1 MPLIR
6 RLPVPPMGV
15 GAPSSSVMRIAY
27 SAAARPIDIG
37 VLGWSTSPTMP
48 WVMVSV
54 MPHQPIVLTPKA
66 AKGGGS
72 LTAVPQSR
80 NLWFLGISC
89 SSSAFM
95 QNGIVEVQ
103 VQLCSSATLQNRL
116 AENRGW
122 ITQDAPT
129 HSDASI
135 E

>member
-1 MPLIR
+1 M
-6 RLPVPPMGV
+6 
-15 GAPSSSVMRIAY
+15 
-27 SAAARPIDIG
+27 
-37 VLGWSTSPTMP
+37 MP

-54 MPHQPIVLTPKA
+54 MPHQPMILTPKA
-66 AKGGGS
+66 ANGGGS
-72 LTAVPQSR
+72 FTAVPQSR
-80 NLWFLGISC
+80 NLCCFGISC

-103 VQLCSSATLQNRL
+103 VLPCSSATFQKRL

-122 ITQDAPT
+122 ITHVAPT

>member
-1 MPLIR
+1 MP
-6 RLPVPPMGV
+6 PTGV
-15 GAPSSSVMRIAY
+15 GAPSSSVMRIEY

-54 MPHQPIVLTPKA
+54 MPHQPMILMPKTA
-66 AKGGGS
+66 NGGGS
-72 LTAVPQSR
+72 QTAVPHSR
-80 NLWFLGISC
+80 NLCCFGISC

-95 QNGIVEVQ
+95 QNGMVEVQ
-103 VQLCSSATLQNRL
+103 VQPCSSATFQNRL

-122 ITQDAPT
+122 ITQVAPT
-129 HSDASI
+129 HRLASI

>member
-1 MPLIR
+1 
-6 RLPVPPMGV
+6 
-15 GAPSSSVMRIAY
+15 
-27 SAAARPIDIG
+27 
-37 VLGWSTSPTMP
+37 MP

-54 MPHQPIVLTPKA
+54 MPHQPMILTPNA
-66 AKGGGS
+66 ANGGGS

-80 NLWFLGISC
+80 NLWLFGISC
-89 SSSAFM
+89 SSNAFM

-103 VQLCSSATLQNRL
+103 VALCSSATFQNRL

-129 HSDASI
+129 HKLASI

>member
-1 MPLIR
+1 M
-6 RLPVPPMGV
+6 
-15 GAPSSSVMRIAY
+15 
-27 SAAARPIDIG
+27 
-37 VLGWSTSPTMP
+37 MP

-66 AKGGGS
+66 ANGGGS
-72 LTAVPQSR
+72 DTAVPQSR

-103 VQLCSSATLQNRL
+103 VQLCSSATRQKRL

-122 ITQDAPT
+122 ITQEAPT
-129 HSDASI
+129 HSAASI